1 MQRSKK
7 GDFQP
12 THVIPQRKPGSGRDR
27 PSKAY
32 LAILTGEKA
41 GSQYSLPNDSGTV
54 IGRSSQCD
62 IHVDDQDASR
72 QHASIQPIGEE
83 YYLRDM
89 KSTNGTL
96 VNGQPVDKRILK
108 HGDRITVG
116 KQVLQF
122 ILLDPKGEPHPT
134 DPSVV

>member
-1 MQRSKK
+1 MKSDDK

-12 THVIPQRKPGSGRDR
+12 THVMPQQKEVSKPGR
-27 PSKAY
+27 PLKAF

-54 IGRSSQCD
+54 IGRSSECD
-62 IHVDDQDASR
+62 IHVEDQDASR
-72 QHASIQPIGEE
+72 QHAAIQPIGDE

-89 KSTNGTL
+89 GSTNGTL
-96 VNGQPVDKRILK
+96 INGKPVEKRILR
-108 HGDRITVG
+108 HGDKITIG

-122 ILLDPKGEPHPT
+122 ILLDPDGEPHLT
-134 DPSVV
+134 DRSIG